1 MVAKGY
7 KRFPTDFSS
16 AACAGVLFFTLCAT
30 AFAQGPKPEQKK
42 EPLPPKE
49 VTLARG
55 VAGTQ

>member
-1 MVAKGY
+1 MVAKGH
-7 KRFPTDFSS
+7 KHSPIGFSS
-16 AACAGVLFFTLCAT
+16 AACAVVLFFTLCAT